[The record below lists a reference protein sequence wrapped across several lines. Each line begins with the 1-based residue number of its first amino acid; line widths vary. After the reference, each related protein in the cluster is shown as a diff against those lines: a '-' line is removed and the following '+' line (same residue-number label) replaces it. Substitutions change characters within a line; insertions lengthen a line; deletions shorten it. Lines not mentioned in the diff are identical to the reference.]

1 MLNNETNKIKQW
13 RVWNVDGIGIINAYT
28 YTYTYTLDKDLREES
43 TSRQEH
49 ENEWTTSRQEHENEW
64 TRIIVYEQNVMEQ
77 HWTILNWC
85 DVMWCELVW
94 CSHHTNIEW
103 HWGDGDSKLT
113 SLFVWCFKWKH
124 RLECKLTKVQSTY
137 NPRWIT

>member
-13 RVWNVDGIGIINAYT
+13 RVWNVDGIGIINT

-49 ENEWTTSRQEHENEW
+49 KNEW

-77 HWTILNWC
+77 HWTVLNWC
-85 DVMWCELVW
+85 DVMWTGVMLA
-94 CSHHTNIEW
+94 SH
-103 HWGDGDSKLT
+103 
-113 SLFVWCFKWKH
+113 
-124 RLECKLTKVQSTY
+124 
-137 NPRWIT
+137 